1 MQRSGTRKIDFGW
14 QVVAVAFVVAMYG
27 WGIGFY
33 GLPVFIHTLNQTHGW
48 SMGLLSLA
56 VTGHYLLSS
65 ILVVFVADLQQRW
78 GLATTTRLAVLLSGG
93 GVMAWA
99 FADQPWH
106 VFVAAALT
114 AAGWSAM
121 NTVTIAAI
129 VSPWFIRQRPQAIT
143 MALNGASAGGI
154 LFGPLWVT
162 LIDGFGFPMAGG
174 MVVASMVLIVW
185 PLSRTH
191 LQKQAGVS
199 EGLPVNNAP
208 SMPRRAMLR
217 DIRFLSMCTAFAL
230 GLFVQVGTFA
240 HLLTRLSPDMGTHM
254 ASYALSL
261 AAISAIVGRFVL
273 AAAVAIMPLR
283 VAAVV
288 NFAVQIVGLILL
300 AFASDPFLLFFACFL
315 FGLAVGNIITLPP
328 LIAQS
333 EFQAVDAGRAL
344 ALSTGISQG
353 FFAFSPAVFGLAF
366 DYFGTYMPGLVV
378 AAFVQALAAVIIFT
392 GRERAS
398 IRQMTPP
405 RCP

>member
-1 MQRSGTRKIDFGW
+1 MQRSGARKIDFGW

-33 GLPVFIHTLNQTHGW
+33 GLPVFIHTLNQKHGW
-48 SMGLLSLA
+48 SMGLLSFA

-65 ILVVFVADLQQRW
+65 VLVVFVADLQQRW

-99 FADQPWH
+99 FADQSWH
-106 VFVAAALT
+106 IFLAAGLT

-129 VSPWFIRQRPQAIT
+129 VSPWFTRQKPQAIT

-154 LFGPLWVT
+154 LFGPLWVM

-174 MVVASMVLIVW
+174 MVAASMVLIIW
-185 PLSRTH
+185 PLSWTH
-191 LQKQAGVS
+191 LQKHAGVP
-199 EGLPVNNAP
+199 ENLPVDTAP
-208 SMPRRAMLR
+208 SIPRRIMLR
-217 DIRFLSMCTAFAL
+217 DTRFLSMCTAFSL

-261 AAISAIVGRFVL
+261 AAISAILGRFIL

-288 NFAVQIVGLILL
+288 NFTVQIAGLLLL
-300 AFASDPFLLFFACFL
+300 AFALNPLLLFFACVL

-333 EFQAVDAGRAL
+333 EFRAVDAGRVL

-353 FFAFSPAVFGLAF
+353 FFAFSPAAFGLAY
-366 DYFGTYMPGLVV
+366 DYFGTYMPVLVTAGLVQV
-378 AAFVQALAAVIIFT
+378 LAAVVIFM
-392 GRERAS
+392 GRERYLS
-398 IRQMTPP
+398 GE
-405 RCP
+405 

>member
-65 ILVVFVADLQQRW
+65 VLVVFVADLQQRW

-93 GVMAWA
+93 GVMIWG

-114 AAGWSAM
+114 ATGWSAM

-129 VSPWFIRQRPQAIT
+129 VSPWFTRQKPQAIT

-174 MVVASMVLIVW
+174 MVVASMLLIIW

-191 LQKQAGVS
+191 LQKQAGIP
-199 EGLPVNNAP
+199 EDLPVDTAP
-208 SMPRRAMLR
+208 SMSRRAMLQ
-217 DIRFLSMCTAFAL
+217 DTRFLSMCTAFAL

-261 AAISAIVGRFVL
+261 AAISAIVGRFIL

-288 NFAVQIVGLILL
+288 NFAVQIAGLLLL
-300 AFASDPFLLFFACFL
+300 AFASDPLVLFFACFL

-353 FFAFSPAVFGLAF
+353 FFAFSPAVFGLAY
-366 DYFGTYMPGLVV
+366 DYFGTYMPVLVTAGLVQV
-378 AAFVQALAAVIIFT
+378 LAAVIIFT
-392 GRERAS
+392 GRERIS
-398 IRQMTPP
+398 TRQMTPP